1 AHRDLGFV
9 LADLLILPYAVEL
22 VAADDRAHFRVA
34 VDAPSDL
41 DRPGLVAHGVD
52 EFPVD
57 RPLHQNPAAGG
68 TDFALVDEH
77 AEERAVDRRLEIG
90 VGEKDI
96 GRFAPELERDFF
108 QRAGRAAH
116 DRLAHLDA

>member
-1 AHRDLGFV
+1 LLARDARRIVDVVENRWLDEEAAVEVAARRAAAADSDLRFV

-34 VDAPSDL
+34 VHARSDL
-41 DRPGLVAHGVD
+41 DRPGLVDHGVD

-90 VGEKDI
+90 
-96 GRFAPELERDFF
+96 
-108 QRAGRAAH
+108 
-116 DRLAHLDA
+116 